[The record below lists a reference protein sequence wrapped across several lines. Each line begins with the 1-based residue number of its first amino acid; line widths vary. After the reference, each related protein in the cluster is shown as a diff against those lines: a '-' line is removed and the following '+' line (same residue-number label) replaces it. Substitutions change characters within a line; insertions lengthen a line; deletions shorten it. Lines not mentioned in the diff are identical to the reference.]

1 MLILVGPSASGKTE
15 IANILINQYG
25 MKRMITYTTRPIRPG
40 EINGI
45 SYHFIDKE
53 EFLKKKAN
61 DEFVEDTVYNDN
73 FYGTCKKDASNE
85 KIVILEPNGVNAFYE
100 KMANE
105 IVIVFLKASKD
116 VRKERMYH
124 RGDKEE
130 VIIKRLANDDVIF
143 QEGNLNH
150 VDLVLIN
157 EGKTLEE
164 LALEVYNF
172 YQGFKNNLEE

>member
-40 EINGI
+40 EVNGI

-61 DEFVEDTVYNDN
+61 DEFVEYAVYNDN

-100 KMANE
+100 KMADE
-105 IVIVFLKASKD
+105 VVIVFLKASKD
-116 VRKERMYH
+116 VRKERMYL

-130 VIIKRLANDDVIF
+130 VIAKRLANDDDIF
-143 QEGNLNH
+143 KEENLNH
-150 VDLVLIN
+150 IDLVLVN
-157 EGKTLEE
+157 ERKTLDE

-172 YQGFKNNLEE
+172 YQGFKK